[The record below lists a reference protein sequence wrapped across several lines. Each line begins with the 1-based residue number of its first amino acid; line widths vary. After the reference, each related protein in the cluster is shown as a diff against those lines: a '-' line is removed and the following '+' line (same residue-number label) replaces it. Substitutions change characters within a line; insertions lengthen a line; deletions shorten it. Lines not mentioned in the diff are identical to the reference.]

1 MTADLELRVL
11 VLAPRGRD
19 AELTSSVLMQ
29 YGFGSAVCATAA
41 ELVTEIERGA
51 GTALVTQEG
60 LDGELQVRL
69 ARMLAAQPAWSD
81 FPLIALVNAQA
92 AAASQLL
99 AVNLGNITVLER
111 PLAPNILLT
120 AVQAALRGRRRQYEA
135 RAAIQQRDQFLA
147 MLGHELRNPL
157 AAIVLATQLARDGAD
172 RSQLTNRLQLIERQS
187 TMLARLVDDL
197 LDVARVTT
205 GKVRLRHEAVDID
218 DTIRSSIS
226 AMTDRARNRG
236 ISIMFASTSGA
247 VVEGDTVRIEQVL
260 NNVLSNALKYSPS
273 GRTVSVSSA
282 IERDTCVIRVRD
294 QGIGIAPDMQGRV
307 FDLFAQADGSLERAE
322 GGMGIGLTLVD
333 RLVRLHGGHVEL
345 VSQGLGFGTE
355 VIIYLPL
362 GIPMQSPNVIKLD
375 TAQPVKLRIVLV
387 EDNADLRELTKELL
401 EAYGCSVTLAG
412 DGREGLALVLES
424 KPDLAMIDIGL
435 PIMDGYAVAREV
447 RAKLGSS
454 VVLVAASGYGLEQD
468 REAALEAGFDLHVT
482 KPLDGKALQDVLA
495 FAQEERDNRAEA
507 VHVSQRK

>member
-1 MTADLELRVL
+1 VSGTDDLERRIL

-19 AELTSSVLMQ
+19 AELTSSFLVE
-29 YGFGSAVCATAA
+29 YGFGAAVCANAA
-41 ELVTEIERGA
+41 ELVSEIERGA
-51 GTALVTQEG
+51 GVALVTQEG
-60 LDGELQVRL
+60 LDSELQVRL
-69 ARMLAAQPAWSD
+69 ARALAAQPAWSD

-99 AVNLGNITVLER
+99 AVNLGNISVLER

-157 AAIVLATQLARDGAD
+157 AAIVLATQLARDGID
-172 RSQLTNRLQLIERQS
+172 RGQLTSRLQLIERQS

-218 DTIRSSIS
+218 DTIRSSI
-226 AMTDRARNRG
+226 AALTDRARNRG
-236 ISIMFASTSGA
+236 VSLMFASTSGA
-247 VVEGDTVRIEQVL
+247 IVEGDTVRIEQVL

-273 GRTVSVSSA
+273 GRTVRVSST
-282 IERDTCVIRVRD
+282 IQEGTCVIRVRD
-294 QGIGIAPDMQGRV
+294 QGIGIAPEMQGRV

-345 VSQGLGFGTE
+345 VSAGLGQGTE
-355 VIIYLPL
+355 VIVHLPL
-362 GIPMQSPNVIKLD
+362 GTPMKPPNVIKLE
-375 TAQPVKLRIVLV
+375 TAQPVKLRVVLV
-387 EDNADLRELTKELL
+387 EDNPDLRELTKELL
-401 EAYGCSVTLAG
+401 ELYGCSVTLAG
-412 DGREGLALVLES
+412 DGREGLALIVDS
-424 KPDLAMIDIGL
+424 TPDLALIDIGL
-435 PIMDGYAVAREV
+435 PLMDGYGVARNV
-447 RAKLGSS
+447 REQLGASL
-454 VVLVAASGYGLEQD
+454 VLVAASGYGLDQD
-468 REAALEAGFDLHVT
+468 REAAHRAGFDLHVT
-482 KPLDGKALQDVLA
+482 KPLDAKAIQEVLA
-495 FAQEERDNRAEA
+495 FAQEERDRRAS
-507 VHVSQRK
+507 VG